1 MVKCNVTRCF
11 PWLWFVWD
19 HECHHLFIEIP
30 KSILEHHSFHFMK
43 DSLVELFEYES
54 YDIFPK
60 RNPKGYRN
68 IAFVFLKIWN
78 IDTILKNL
86 KMYSKESCLV
96 YEMLCNNRYIKRW
109 KWRDDWYRE
118 DKVLIMTLMRWW
130 KWSEY
135 TCCFPWTYG
144 RKILLD
150 ILVNGHTHFIII
162 LVA

>member
-1 MVKCNVTRCF
+1 MQCYTLLSMIMVCMRSWMS
-11 PWLWFVWD
+11 PFVHRNPQI
-19 HECHHLFIEIP
+19 HEHMCHEIYEGGPSFFTQLF
-30 KSILEHHSFHFMK
+30 KILIHNTIIHASFHKHFHAWSFYSA
-43 DSLVELFEYES
+43 SL
-54 YDIFPK
+54 
-60 RNPKGYRN
+60 
-68 IAFVFLKIWN
+68 A
-78 IDTILKNL
+78 
-86 KMYSKESCLV
+86 ESCLV